1 MGIIKYLHISL
12 LLWTIIFVNII
23 SVSSQSIDS
32 LKFSFHTVVKSE
44 TSYGIAKKYQIS
56 LINTMIGRAN
66 NHQYKTKE
74 MNEAVKIFKKRL
86 KELVN

>member
-1 MGIIKYLHISL
+1 MACVWSKFIQLVSNLFHIKATASNLKK
-12 LLWTIIFVNII
+12 
-23 SVSSQSIDS
+23 SIP
-32 LKFSFHTVVKSE
+32 LFCKNN
-44 TSYGIAKKYQIS
+44 IS

>member
-1 MGIIKYLHISL
+1 
-12 LLWTIIFVNII
+12 
-23 SVSSQSIDS
+23 
-32 LKFSFHTVVKSE
+32 
-44 TSYGIAKKYQIS
+44 
-56 LINTMIGRAN
+56 MIGRAK